1 VKTFQGKRV
10 VLTGAASGIGRA
22 LALVLAREDARLV
35 LVDLDEAGLAETVRL
50 TGRPDVRAQRLDVS
64 DRAGVEALAEEVGRA
79 LGGADV
85 LINNAGISSAGRVR
99 DLQLQTLAAT
109 MAVNFWGV
117 VYTTQAF
124 LPQLLARPDAALVNV
139 SSVFGLMGVPG
150 QAAYCASK
158 FAVRGFTEALRHEV
172 RGTGLRVTVVYPGGV
187 RTQIAARSRVDFP
200 VAAEVLVEAQREWE
214 REVTGSPDRAAEQ
227 ILAGV
232 RAGRSRVLIGGDA
245 RIIDRVAR
253 WLPERHAWFVDR
265 FLRRGAIWRALDSL
279 DSLGADDAA
288 RGR

>member
-1 VKTFQGKRV
+1 VKTFQEKRV

-22 LALVLAREDARLV
+22 LALALARENARLV
-35 LVDLDEAGLAETVRL
+35 LVDLDEAGLVETVRL

-64 DRAGVEALAEEVGRA
+64 DRAGVEALAEEVGRT

-99 DLQLQTLAAT
+99 DLQLQTLSAT

-117 VYTTQAF
+117 VHTTQAF

-200 VAAEVLVEAQREWE
+200 VVAEVLAEAQREWE
-214 REVTGSPDRAAEQ
+214 REVTRSPENAAEE

-232 RAGRSRVLIGGDA
+232 RAGRKRLLVGGDA
-245 RIIDRVAR
+245 RLIDRIAR
-253 WLPERHAWFVDR
+253 WLPEWHDRFVDR
-265 FLRRGAIWRALDSL
+265 FLRRGAIWRALDAVES
-279 DSLGADDAA
+279 AP
-288 RGR
+288 RGD